1 MDQYYVFHPKG
12 VVVSKC
18 SLSAGVSTDGKEMK
32 TGLSDPLPISQ
43 PYIDL
48 KIIML
53 LYYYKV
59 GVSVRECL
67 II

>member
-1 MDQYYVFHPKG
+1 MT
-12 VVVSKC
+12 
-18 SLSAGVSTDGKEMK
+18 LSAGVSTDGKEMK

-53 LYYYKV
+53 LSYYKV
-59 GVSVRECL
+59 GVSVRGCL